1 MDIDCNVAG
10 HASVGVNPTID
21 VAAGTVTFAIGA
33 NTDVL
38 DCTYT
43 NRARGTII
51 VEKITDDGTG
61 SFDFTS
67 GTLTPSPFTLT
78 TTAAG
83 AAGKDSRTFGDL
95 VPGTYDVAETVPGGW
110 DLVSSACVDTVG
122 PNSDP
127 ASIDLDPGETVTCT
141 FQDGRALDHQDAQT
155 RRGRSW

>member
-95 VPGTYDVAETVPGGW
+95 VPGTYDVAETVPGAGTW
-110 DLVSSACVDTVG
+110 CRR
-122 PNSDP
+122 P
-127 ASIDLDPGETVTCT
+127 A
-141 FQDGRALDHQDAQT
+141 
-155 RRGRSW
+155 